1 MISIVIPAYNA
12 GAFINEAVD
21 SALAQEV
28 KKELLLVDDASTD
41 SSVELVI
48 RHLCACYAGCGEETE
63 AVCEAGCAEPDF
75 GADDE
80 ILSVQFVWAGKCGDT
95 PVRIY
100 RNRENRGVAETRN
113 VGVKLAQGEYIA
125 LLDADDRWAPGKLA
139 HQLSLLRETGACLC
153 NTARLLIREDGSS
166 TGHVI
171 QTPER
176 ISLSMLK
183 KTNYINCSSVL
194 VRRDVLLRY
203 PMRHGGD
210 AHEDYLTWLMLLQE
224 FDYVVGID
232 EPYLLYRLS
241 AQGKSRNKCKAAQMT
256 YRTYRYA
263 GYGRLRSLWMMLP
276 YMLHGVMKH
285 L

>member
-1 MISIVIPAYNA
+1 MISVVIPVYNA
-12 GAFINEAVD
+12 GTFINDAVD

-28 KKELLLVDDASTD
+28 EKEIILVDDASTD
-41 SSVELVI
+41 ESVEVVI
-48 RHLCACYAGCGEETE
+48 RHLCECYGGCEKNSETVFNGMDLE
-63 AVCEAGCAEPDF
+63 TC
-75 GADDE
+75 DE
-80 ILSVQFVWAGKCGDT
+80 ILSSQLVWMGKCQNAS
-95 PVRIY
+95 VRIY
-100 RNRENRGVAETRN
+100 RNKENRGVAETRN
-113 VGVKLAQGEYIA
+113 TGVKLAQGEYIA
-125 LLDADDRWAPGKLA
+125 LLDADDKWMPGKLA
-139 HQLSLLRETGACLC
+139 HQMKMLQDTGACLC
-153 NTARLLIREDGSS
+153 NTARLLIREDGGN

-171 QTPER
+171 HTPER

-203 PMRHGGD
+203 PMCHGED

-224 FDYVVGID
+224 YDCVVGID

-241 AQGKSRNKCKAAQMT
+241 EQGKSRNKCKAAQMT

-263 GYGRLRSLWMMLP
+263 GYGKLQSLWMMIP

-285 L
+285 M